1 MDRFDRHDSYGADP
15 GRHDDRGGHGD
26 WGNQGNGD
34 WAAQGSQGNGN
45 GDWGNQGNAGQG
57 NGDWGNQAGY
67 QQGGYRDD
75 RGYDGDQRGG
85 YQEYGDYQ
93 GAPGP
98 DELENRRGNRML
110 LAAGIGAVALVVVG
124 AVAFGGSMLLSKSSN
139 ASPQSNA
146 APAVGTSTTAGD
158 LLGDASGDPAAS
170 TGAAENAATSAAPA
184 PTTKA
189 PTTAAA
195 PKTTQPTAKK
205 TTAAPGGTSNSAYEA
220 QVLAI
225 TNAER
230 AKAGCAPLAFNAKLR
245 AAAYKHSADMAAN
258 NYFSH
263 DSQDGT
269 SFATRIS
276 NEGYRWSGAAENIAK
291 GQRTPEEVM
300 NAWMNSSGHRANIL
314 NCKLKDLGVGLA
326 YQGKT
331 AIWTQ
336 DFGTQ
341 M

>member
-1 MDRFDRHDSYGADP
+1 MSAYGDGYPDRYDRYDPYGAEPARD
-15 GRHDDRGGHGD
+15 GWGDRGGQPERRFYD
-26 WGNQGNGD
+26 EP
-34 WAAQGSQGNGN
+34 
-45 GDWGNQGNAGQG
+45 GQYG
-57 NGDWGNQAGY
+57 GY
-67 QQGGYRDD
+67 QDAPENE
-75 RGYDGDQRGG
+75 RGPYGG
-85 YQEYGDYQ
+85 YQE
-93 GAPGP
+93 APEP
-98 DELENRRGNRML
+98 DDARRGKRML
-110 LAAGIGAVALVVVG
+110 LVAAIGAVALVVVG
-124 AVAFGGSMLLSKSSN
+124 AVAFGGSLLLSKSSN
-139 ASPQSNA
+139 ASPQSNLA
-146 APAVGTSTTAGD
+146 AGASATTEAGD
-158 LLGDASGDPAAS
+158 LFAGASGDPGAAGS
-170 TGAAENAATSAAPA
+170 SAPAENASTAPA

-195 PKTTQPTAKK
+195 PKPTPTTKK
-205 TTAAPGGTSNSAYEA
+205 PTTAAGGGSNVAYEN

-225 TNAER
+225 VNTER
-230 AKAGCAPLAFNAKLR
+230 AKAGCQPLAYNAKLR
-245 AAAYKHSADMAAN
+245 AAAYKHSADMAAKD
-258 NYFSH
+258 YFSH

-276 NEGYRWSGAAENIAK
+276 NEGYRWSNAAENIAK

-300 NAWMNSSGHRANIL
+300 NSWMNSSGHRANIL